1 VAERVLPGALPPP
14 ADAILRVRD
23 LSKSFGG
30 VRAVDGASLDV
41 ERGTITALIG
51 PNGAGKTTLFNL
63 VTGFIPPHGGAVEYT
78 GASIYGKPPHRV
90 AARGLM
96 RTFQMTKA
104 LAAMTV
110 LENMLLAE
118 PRHPGE
124 RLSGLAR
131 HPLGWRRTEN
141 EARTRALA
149 LLERFRLATHANAYA
164 ATLSGGQRKL
174 LELARLLMAEP
185 PLVLLDEPLAGV
197 HRVLG
202 SELLAHIHELRA
214 ERGMTFFFIE
224 HDMEVVMANADRV
237 IVMAQGRVIAA
248 GAPGD
253 VRRNQAV
260 IDAYLGTDV
269 EDAA

>member
-1 VAERVLPGALPPP
+1 VAEPVLPGALMPP
-14 ADAILRVRD
+14 ADVILRVRD
-23 LSKSFGG
+23 LAKSFGG

-63 VTGFIPPHGGAVEYT
+63 VTGFIRPDGGAVEYA

-90 AARGLM
+90 AARGMM
-96 RTFQMTKA
+96 RTFQLTKA

-110 LENMLLAE
+110 LENMLLAA

-124 RLSGLAR
+124 RLTGLAR
-131 HPLGWRRTEN
+131 HPVGWRRTET
-141 EARTRALA
+141 EARARALE
-149 LLERFRLATHANAYA
+149 LLQRFRLATHANAYA

-202 SELLAHIHELRA
+202 AELLAHIHELRA
-214 ERGMTFFFIE
+214 ERGMTFLFIE

-237 IVMAQGRVIAA
+237 VVMAQGRVIAA
-248 GAPGD
+248 GAPAD
-253 VRRNQAV
+253 VRRNPAV

>member
-1 VAERVLPGALPPP
+1 MVETLIGELAAP

-23 LSKSFGG
+23 LARSFGG

-63 VTGFIPPHGGAVEYT
+63 VTGFIRPDAGAVEYA
-78 GASIYGKPPHRV
+78 GASIYGKSPHRI
-90 AARGLM
+90 AALGLM

-104 LAAMTV
+104 LGAMTV

-124 RLSGLAR
+124 RLTGLVQ
-131 HPLGWRRTEN
+131 HPLGWRRTESR
-141 EARTRALA
+141 ARTRALG
-149 LLERFRLATHANAYA
+149 LLEQFRLASHADAYA

-202 SELLAHIHELRA
+202 RELLAHIHELRA

-248 GAPGD
+248 GAPAE
-253 VRRNQAV
+253 VRRNPAV